1 MQPLEVKTLELDSGE
16 VPFESWLDSLG
27 DVRLQ
32 AAVAARLA
40 RVRAGNLGDH
50 KPLGETL
57 FELRIAK
64 GPGLRVYFGRS
75 ERTVVV
81 LVGGGDKS
89 TQRRDIQRARMLW
102 RQFCDATQRLQSGPA
117 DEAQ

>member
-40 RVRAGNLGDH
+40 RVRAG
-50 KPLGETL
+50 
-57 FELRIAK
+57 
-64 GPGLRVYFGRS
+64 
-75 ERTVVV
+75 
-81 LVGGGDKS
+81 
-89 TQRRDIQRARMLW
+89 
-102 RQFCDATQRLQSGPA
+102 QFCDATQRLQNGPA
-117 DEAQ
+117 DEGQ